1 MGDTQQEEKL
11 RKHLSQYPGATPGE
25 VDQYMEALRVRAE
38 VKADMIKGSY
48 SNVLA
53 EMMLDRRGF
62 PRPPGWRT
70 VFFYPDGNIPR
81 IKYLVLAA
89 LIGLAIGFFR

>member
-53 EMMLDRRGF
+53 EMM
-62 PRPPGWRT
+62 
-70 VFFYPDGNIPR
+70 
-81 IKYLVLAA
+81 
-89 LIGLAIGFFR
+89 